1 MFVFIFL
8 VLHLNLPISILSL
21 ACSACVNHQPS
32 LNNQLKRNL
41 ETVIM
46 VFTLVYEFSCCLL
59 FIFANFPGGSDGKAS
74 VYNAGDP
81 GSSPGLGRSPGEGNG
96 NPFQYY
102 CLENPTDRG
111 AWQAPVYGVAESR
124 TRLSDFTSLL
134 LSTSPNLNSFVNTK
148 CICRYNM
155 LKYQL
160 IVYFLCLK
168 ISFTTCLFV
177 AVLSA
182 VQNL

>member
-21 ACSACVNHQPS
+21 ACSAWVNHQPS

-46 VFTLVYEFSCCLL
+46 VFTLVYEFSFCLL

-81 GSSPGLGRSPGEGNG
+81 GSSPGLGRSPGKGNG
-96 NPFQYY
+96 NPLQYY
-102 CLENPTDRG
+102 CLENPVDRR
-111 AWQAPVYGVAESR
+111 AWQAPVYGVAKSQ
-124 TRLSDFTSLL
+124 TRLSDFI
-134 LSTSPNLNSFVNTK
+134 F
-148 CICRYNM
+148 
-155 LKYQL
+155 
-160 IVYFLCLK
+160 YFLSSLIK
-168 ISFTTCLFV
+168 RPIFKYITLGIRASTCKLV
-177 AVLSA
+177 KGGRGHHTVCNWLLE
-182 VQNL
+182 QR